1 MAGDKHKEQTTTGDI
16 ATQATLIS
24 KTNQQKFAEKHAQT
38 HFRPAR
44 ETCVAGRRID
54 SPSDSSTDDA
64 PSAYPNECT
73 IQYAHAA
80 PFGQLAAIGISGTVI
95 IAVKLAHPSPE
106 RDEAAHNAP
115 NHFTLAVTE
124 CDAHDRHIRALLAA
138 DLLADGVSDLN
149 WST

>member
-1 MAGDKHKEQTTTGDI
+1 MRLLPKKSSDLEKKSLEKI
-16 ATQATLIS
+16 
-24 KTNQQKFAEKHAQT
+24 QQKFAEKHAQT